1 MQVIC
6 NGPLDAQ
13 RPLGLCLGSAE
24 TMKIMVARRGR
35 SSSEEGS
42 TVGMAWTHILIAKG
56 EGILHGL
63 LRIRIVWLAFGLFCK
78 RQEEVDHDE
87 CLDQDVALESE
98 VAQLRVVSQGF
109 STKYVG

>member
-13 RPLGLCLGSAE
+13 RPLGLCLRSAE
-24 TMKIMVARRGR
+24 AMKIMVARRGR
-35 SSSEEGS
+35 SSSEEGL
-42 TVGMAWTHILIAKG
+42 TVGMAWTHILITKG
-56 EGILHGL
+56 KGVLHGL
-63 LRIRIVWLAFGLFCK
+63 LRIHIVRLAFGLFCK

-98 VAQLRVVSQGF
+98 IAQLRVVSQSF
-109 STKYVG
+109 STGT